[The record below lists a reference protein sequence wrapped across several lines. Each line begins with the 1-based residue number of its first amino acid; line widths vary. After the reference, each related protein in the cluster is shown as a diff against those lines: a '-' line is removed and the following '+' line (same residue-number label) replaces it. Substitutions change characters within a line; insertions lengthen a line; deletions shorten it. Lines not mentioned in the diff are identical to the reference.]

1 MRDQLLSHA
10 EEAMTWDGI
19 NFYVV
24 TMTPT
29 LAQELLRGNV
39 KNRSLRDVISN
50 NYLTDMRDGAWMF
63 TGDPIRI
70 SPDGTLLDGQHRLTA
85 AAAMPNNWTTPMLV
99 IDGLSKDTQ
108 LVMDQGRKRTP
119 AQQLQLIGYK
129 HATLLAAVASRMIV
143 EDEGRTARTSG
154 RNVTAAEIQVYV
166 INNPAVSVVL
176 SENRTKL
183 GNCLMQ
189 PSIVGAFFVRTFMSH
204 PDDAQYFLDRLADG
218 AELKVGSPILALR
231 ERNIRNKA
239 DRRSDSDRTQSGLLI
254 KAWNAYRQGKRMGKM
269 QLPHGG
275 AFTDENYPVLDLN
288 DYPAAV
294 AS

>member
-1 MRDQLLSHA
+1 MRNNLLQSA
-10 EEAMTWDGI
+10 EEAMEWDGI

-24 TMTPT
+24 TMTPQ

-39 KNRSLRDVISN
+39 KNRGLRDAISN
-50 NYLTDMRDGAWMF
+50 NYLTDMRSGAWLF

-70 SPDGTLLDGQHRLTA
+70 APDGTLLDGQHRLTA
-85 AAAMPNNWTTPMLV
+85 AAAMPNNWSTPMLV

-119 AQQLQLIGYK
+119 AQQLQLLGYK
-129 HATLLAAVASRMIV
+129 HATLTAAVATRLLI
-143 EDEGRTARTSG
+143 EEEGRAGHSSR
-154 RNVTAAEIQVYV
+154 RAVTAAEIQSYV
-166 INNPAVSVVL
+166 IDNPAVSIIL
-176 SENRTKL
+176 GENRNKL
-183 GNCLMQ
+183 AHCLMQ
-189 PSIVGAFFVRTFMSH
+189 PSIVGAFFVRVYMAH
-204 PDDAQYFLDRLADG
+204 PDEAQYFLDRLADG

-239 DRRSDSDRTQSGLLI
+239 DRRSDSERAQSGLLI

-269 QLPHGG
+269 QLPQGG
-275 AFTDENYPVLDLN
+275 AFTEENFPELDLG
-288 DYPAAV
+288 DYDQAV